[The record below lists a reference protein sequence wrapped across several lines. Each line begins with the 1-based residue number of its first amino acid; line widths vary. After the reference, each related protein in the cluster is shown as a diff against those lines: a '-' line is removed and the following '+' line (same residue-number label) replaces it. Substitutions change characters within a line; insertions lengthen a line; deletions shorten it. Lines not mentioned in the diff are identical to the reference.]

1 MDGGAIAKASVAGR
15 QGSLGDTSQIEM
27 HEGILVKQV
36 QSLTPIVQKQILNN
50 FQQLSDQHLQTHGSS
65 LGPIL
70 IDLSLCNDFEIRAQN
85 KTLLAKLFSLLTR
98 SEGN

>member
-1 MDGGAIAKASVAGR
+1 MDDVEEKKVRQVAGNL
-15 QGSLGDTSQIEM
+15 SSIEL

-36 QSLTPIVQKQILNN
+36 QSLTPIIQKQILSN
-50 FQQLSDQHLQTHGSS
+50 FQQLSDQHLQAHGAT

-70 IDLSLCNDFEIRAQN
+70 IDLTLCNDFENRSQN
-85 KTLLAKLFSLLTR
+85 KLLLSKLFSLLTR

>member
-1 MDGGAIAKASVAGR
+1 MDGGSIAKASVAGR

-50 FQQLSDQHLQTHGSS
+50 FQ
-65 LGPIL
+65 
-70 IDLSLCNDFEIRAQN
+70 
-85 KTLLAKLFSLLTR
+85 
-98 SEGN
+98 